1 MSRVVLLTAF
11 EPFAGAD
18 ENPSMSVVEEVVRAW
33 DRPEPLVSA
42 TLPVSYRRAAAELA
56 TLLEQHS
63 PDVVVSVGLAAG
75 RARPGLERFALNMC
89 DARIPDN
96 DGDQPGDRPV
106 LPDAPLALP
115 TTIPV
120 KTAWSRLAADGVDA
134 ELSTTAGTFVC
145 NAVFFL
151 GAAWADA
158 PRRAGFVHVPDAGR
172 ASVATVRAALDAGLD
187 VGHDDRRPLGAT
199 H

>member
-1 MSRVVLLTAF
+1 MSRTVLLTAF

-18 ENPSMSVVEEVVRAW
+18 ENPSMAVVAEVVRAW
-33 DRPEPLVSA
+33 DRTESLVSA
-42 TLPVSYRRAAAELA
+42 TLPVSYRRAATELG
-56 TLLEQHS
+56 TLLDRHA

-75 RARPGLERFALNMC
+75 RARPGLERFALNVC

-96 DGDQPGDRPV
+96 DGDQPGDRAV
-106 LPDAPLALP
+106 LPDAPLSLA

-120 KTAWSRLAADGVDA
+120 KAAWSRLADDGVDA

-151 GAAWADA
+151 GVAWTAA

-172 ASVATVRAALDAGLD
+172 ASVATVRAALNAGLD
-187 VGHDDRRPLGAT
+187 VEDEDRRALGAT